1 MGSVVSAV
9 GNILGSNQ
17 ANKQQQQGYANASG
31 ILNDRYGRADKQI
44 MEGYNNARDRLT
56 QAYPVATGTLQSY
69 GDIANTSN
77 TALKDLIGSGY
88 ATKQFNTQDLYTN
101 LAPNYEFLKGQLTG
115 TTNAAANAGGG
126 MLSGNA
132 LQGLQSNVS
141 NFAQNA
147 YQQAFNNFQSQRN
160 NIFSNLTGTSQVAAT
175 PTIGLSNLQSGYGS
189 AQAGLDI
196 NQAQNQANL
205 NTALGQSLAGN
216 NINAGNAAARQSMYQ
231 YNQGGNALSD
241 LVGGDSGSLGVAIK
255 NICSFFK
262 LG

>member
-1 MGSVVSAV
+1 MGSIVSAV
-9 GNILGSNQ
+9 GNIIGGNQ
-17 ANKQQQQGYANASG
+17 ANSQQQQGYANASG

-44 MEGYNNARDRLT
+44 MEGYNNARDRLS

-69 GDIANTSN
+69 GDVGNASN
-77 TALKDLIGSGY
+77 TALRDLIGSGY
-88 ATKQFNTQDLYTN
+88 ATRQFNNQDLQSN
-101 LAPNYEFLKGQLTG
+101 LAPNYDWLKSQLTG
-115 TTNAAANAGGG
+115 TTNAAANVGGG

-147 YQQAFNNFQSQRN
+147 YQQAFNNFNTQRN
-160 NIFSNLTGTSQVAAT
+160 NIFSNLNTTSQMAST

-205 NTALGQSLAGN
+205 NTSLGQSLAGN
-216 NINAGNAAARQSMYQ
+216 NINAGNAAAKNTMAQW
-231 YNQGGNALSD
+231 NTGGNALSD
-241 LVGGDSGSLGVAIK
+241 LLGGDAGSIGGMVKNVGKFFSLG
-255 NICSFFK
+255 
-262 LG
+262 